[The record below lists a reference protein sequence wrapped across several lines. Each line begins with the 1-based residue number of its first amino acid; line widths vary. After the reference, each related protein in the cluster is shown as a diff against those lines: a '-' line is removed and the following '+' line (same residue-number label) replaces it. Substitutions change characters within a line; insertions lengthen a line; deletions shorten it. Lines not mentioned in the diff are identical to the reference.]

1 MNTKLVI
8 RIGDHD
14 GDDAV
19 VYYRPEVFP
28 VTLGRGF
35 INDIILPDPH
45 ASARHA
51 EIVHDGTDWVLRDL
65 GSENGIHIGGAP
77 VKDGQAR
84 LKSGD
89 EFMIGRTPVAVFDPH
104 HPVPA
109 AEKLEH
115 THPFIA
121 HMASGFLPWL
131 YFMLAIAAICL
142 MDYLD
147 FWTENAAAQATK
159 TATGIALGILLWAVP
174 WSVAGRLI
182 RHRSAFCAQVAMVS
196 LCLLA
201 ATLLWPMQDLL
212 NFLTNENTFALV
224 LEYTLNGALIAGLV
238 YGSLAIATHMTVRR
252 RALAAGFFTAGL
264 MSCVLI
270 LTYLGSDDF
279 AAQPQYAAGLVPYL
293 QSLPPAD
300 DIESFLSRAALATD
314 ENAKLL
320 KE

>member
-1 MNTKLVI
+1 MKLVI

-19 VYYRPEVFP
+19 IYYRPEAFP

-35 INDIILPDPH
+35 VNDIILPDPH

-65 GSENGIHIGGAP
+65 GSENGIHIDGTP
-77 VKDGQAR
+77 IKDGQAR

-121 HMASGFLPWL
+121 HMARGFLPWL
-131 YFMLAIAAICL
+131 YFMLAIGAISL

-159 TATGIALGILLWAVP
+159 TAAGIGLGILLWALP

-182 RHRSAFCAQVAMVS
+182 RHRSAFGAQIAMVS

-201 ATLLWPMQDLL
+201 ATLLWPLQDLL

-224 LEYTLNGALIAGLV
+224 IEYTLNALLLAGLI

-252 RALAAGFFTAGL
+252 RTLAAGFFTAGL
-264 MSCVLI
+264 MVCLLT
-270 LTYLGSDDF
+270 LTYLGNDAF
-279 AAQPQYAAGLVPYL
+279 TAQPKYAVGLVPYL
-293 QSLPPAD
+293 QGLPSAD
-300 DIESFLSRAALATD
+300 SIDSFLDRAALTLD
-314 ENAKLL
+314 SNVNSL